1 MTAELAPAADEC
13 LRWRHGRLHG
23 WRHVHEGGFN
33 RHDYLVGPVAYT
45 EARTFTTERHYSAS
59 WPSVRLRYGLWHMA
73 TRHGLPELVG
83 VAALSV
89 PPRKEVLTNV
99 FPGLQAYYQTLELGR
114 FLMDISV
121 PGNGESFFL
130 GEMLRLAALDGIRG
144 LVSFADPMPRYTAAG
159 RLIFPGHRG
168 TSYQAGNAIYTGRAT
183 AGNITLL
190 PDATVLSRRTAQKIR
205 RGEPGWRAA
214 EQLLV
219 ASGATPRQPGE
230 NRAAWLAAACGQV
243 GRVVK
248 HPGNHRYL
256 FLAGTKAQ
264 KRRIRV
270 TADRESYPKDPWYAE
285 IRAAVTP
292 DTAAGA

>member
-219 ASGATPRQPGE
+219 ASGATPRQPGRTAPPGLPPPAARSAASSSIQATTAISSS
-230 NRAAWLAAACGQV
+230 RA
-243 GRVVK
+243 
-248 HPGNHRYL
+248 P
-256 FLAGTKAQ
+256 
-264 KRRIRV
+264 KRRRGGYGSRQTASPTPRIRG
-270 TADRESYPKDPWYAE
+270 
-285 IRAAVTP
+285 TP
-292 DTAAGA
+292 RSVPP